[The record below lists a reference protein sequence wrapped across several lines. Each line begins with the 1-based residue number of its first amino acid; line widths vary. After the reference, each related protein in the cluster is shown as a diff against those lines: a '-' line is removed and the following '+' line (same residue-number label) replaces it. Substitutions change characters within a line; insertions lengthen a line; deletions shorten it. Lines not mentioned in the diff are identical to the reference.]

1 MAYFEGVVFHPESL
15 GYTDAVGGGKFLGE
29 MLIHGAVQFIQF
41 LLADAGEYTECVGS
55 EVFSQFYCPCHIVIF
70 NVRWSFLN
78 FVDCPANHPEYQAES
93 EYINF
98 KLAEETDNIVA
109 HLIIA

>member
-41 LLADAGEYTECVGS
+41 LLADAGEHTERVAT
-55 EVFSQFYCPCHIVIF
+55 EVFSQFYRSCHVVIF
-70 NVRWSFLN
+70 DV
-78 FVDCPANHPEYQAES
+78 
-93 EYINF
+93 
-98 KLAEETDNIVA
+98 
-109 HLIIA
+109 